1 VDDRPEA
8 TFTVASP
15 RYFTTL
21 DVPVIRG
28 REFRETDTYESEPVA
43 IISESLAR
51 ETYGAE
57 DPIGKRIRCGLD
69 SPKWMTVVGVVR
81 DLKQAS
87 PASTPGATLYMPLT
101 QHPAY
106 ANEIEIVMRTKVNPV
121 SLIETVQGKIQSA
134 DPSIA
139 MRFTTMDEMVGESIA
154 AYRFRTYLIG
164 GFAGLG
170 LLLAFIGVYGVVAYT
185 VEQRTFEV
193 GVRMTFGAR
202 PSQIL
207 GMIVKQASLLALGGV
222 ILGAAF
228 AMGAAPLL
236 ASMLF
241 GVKATDPMTMLAAC
255 VLILLSAVAAAYIP
269 ARRAAAMDPLVAI
282 RYE

>member
-1 VDDRPEA
+1 
-8 TFTVASP
+8 
-15 RYFTTL
+15 
-21 DVPVIRG
+21 
-28 REFRETDTYESEPVA
+28 
-43 IISESLAR
+43 
-51 ETYGAE
+51 
-57 DPIGKRIRCGLD
+57 
-69 SPKWMTVVGVVR
+69 
-81 DLKQAS
+81 
-87 PASTPGATLYMPLT
+87 
-101 QHPAY
+101 
-106 ANEIEIVMRTKVNPV
+106 
-121 SLIETVQGKIQSA
+121 
-134 DPSIA
+134 
-139 MRFTTMDEMVGESIA
+139 
-154 AYRFRTYLIG
+154 
-164 GFAGLG
+164 LG

-202 PSQIL
+202 PSQIS